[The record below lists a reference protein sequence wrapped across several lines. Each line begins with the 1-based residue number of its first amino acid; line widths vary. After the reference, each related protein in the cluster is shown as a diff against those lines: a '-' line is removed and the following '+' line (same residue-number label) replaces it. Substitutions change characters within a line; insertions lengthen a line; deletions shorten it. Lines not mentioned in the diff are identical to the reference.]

1 MTPHSLNRRTPSK
14 IADWARAPKMH
25 YVSAQLFD
33 VRGADASTE
42 KPDAVL
48 LRKELI
54 FHIF

>member
-1 MTPHSLNRRTPSK
+1 
-14 IADWARAPKMH
+14 MH